1 MKESFEQSKEV
12 TKKKVY
18 QRPELKL
25 YGTVEQ
31 ITFGGGGSN
40 IDRGPGNRR
49 R

>member
-18 QRPELKL
+18 QRPDLKR

-31 ITFGGGGSN
+31 ITFANRGSN
-40 IDRGPGNRR
+40 YDRAPGNRR
-49 R
+49 P